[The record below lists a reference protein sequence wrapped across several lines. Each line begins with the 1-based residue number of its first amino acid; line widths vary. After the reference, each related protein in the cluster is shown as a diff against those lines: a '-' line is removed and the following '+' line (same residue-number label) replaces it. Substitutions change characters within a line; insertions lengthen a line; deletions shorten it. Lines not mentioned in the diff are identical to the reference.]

1 MQPTPTILDRI
12 MVDVRAEL
20 ARTQRHRPLHE
31 IERRILDAPPVRSMK
46 ESILSGFG
54 LIAEIKERSPSQ
66 GPMRSENVAAAPVA
80 YEHSPIV
87 RGLSV
92 LTNASHFGMSVERLA
107 AIRSTVHKPILRKD
121 FIFDDYQVYEARA
134 FGADA
139 ILLMANLL
147 AAEELRRLFQLAA
160 SIGLEVLFEC
170 HDAGQIQRVPD
181 GAELFGINSRT
192 FASGEAL
199 YEASRQHRAAG
210 GREDLTTDAR
220 QFDLVTHL
228 PPNGVK
234 VAESGVSVATV
245 ARLRDELGYHAAL
258 VGTSLLLS
266 RNGVESELRA
276 FEQALAPLPK

>member
-20 ARTQRHRPLHE
+20 ARTQRHRPLDE
-31 IERRILDAPPVRSMK
+31 IKRRILDAPPVRSLK

-66 GPMRSENVAAAPVA
+66 GPMRPENVAAAPVA

-121 FIFDDYQVYEARA
+121 FIFDDYQVYETRA

-170 HDAGQIQRVPD
+170 HDAVQIQRVPD

-220 QFDLVTHL
+220 QFDLVRHL

-266 RNGVESELRA
+266 RNGVESELQA
-276 FEQALAPLPK
+276 FEQALARLPK